1 MLGVPEEMRITAV
14 RIAGPELVLSVEGR
28 EAATWAYGFKPGD
41 YDIVPRKKKRSLDA
55 NGYAWVLIDKL
66 AEATGYPKSEVYR
79 NSIREVGGVSDVLCI
94 KDEAQEMFCRAW
106 SDKGLG
112 WQTEVFPSKLPGC
125 VNVTAYYGTSV
136 YTTRQMS
143 RLIDHLIEDCRALGI
158 ETLSPDRLQ
167 SLLEAWDGIPQK

>member
-1 MLGVPEEMRITAV
+1 MRITGV
-14 RIAGPELVLSVEGR
+14 RIEGSDLVLTVEGR
-28 EAATWAYGFKPGD
+28 EAASWAYGFKPGD

-94 KDEAQEMFCRAW
+94 KDEAREMFCRAW

-158 ETLSPDRLQ
+158 EMLPPDRLQ
-167 SLLEAWDGIPQK
+167 SLLEAWDGKP

>member
-1 MLGVPEEMRITAV
+1 MRITGA
-14 RIAGPELVLSVEGR
+14 RIEGPDLVLTVEGR
-28 EAATWAYGFKPGD
+28 EAVTWAYGFKPGD

-66 AEATGYPKSEVYR
+66 AEATGLTKTEVYR

-125 VNVTAYYGTSV
+125 VNVIAHYGTSV
-136 YTTRQMS
+136 YTTKQMA
-143 RLIDHLIEDCRALGI
+143 RFIDHLIEDCRALGV
-158 ETLSPDRLQ
+158 ETLSPDRIQ
-167 SLLEAWDGIPQK
+167 SLVEAWDAKQGK